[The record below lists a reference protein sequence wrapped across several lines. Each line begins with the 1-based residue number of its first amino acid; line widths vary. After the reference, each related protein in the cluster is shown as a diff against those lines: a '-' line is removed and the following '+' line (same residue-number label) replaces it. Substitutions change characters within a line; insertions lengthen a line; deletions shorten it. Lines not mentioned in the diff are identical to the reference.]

1 MIWEKIF
8 KPKES
13 YKRDYRRQIILGI
26 LALAWFLLYLKTFQ
40 IQVFKAEELQEE
52 LAQYTGKRE
61 LIIPSRGRILD
72 RNGEVLVDNQI
83 VLETTL
89 VQKRYK
95 KGHKINHR
103 ILAADS
109 VFLDTLIERKFRRIY
124 PYGRLASN
132 LLGMTDPRSGH
143 GTSGV
148 EASLDQDLF
157 GQAGWTYHKKDVR
170 DSIQYDADFE
180 GMNPIDG
187 KDVYLTIDRRIQE
200 IVDKALWDTIPKMN
214 AELASAIV
222 IDVQSGEIVA
232 LSNYPSNDPNDTRNY
247 NITNAHNFA
256 LQSTYEPGS
265 IMKMLTAAAAL
276 ESKSITE
283 RENWNPMCGLW
294 VTQSGKKITDDHK
307 TCEILPLPMAFA
319 VSSNIVFAQIGMR
332 AGEKNLY
339 RYLRN
344 FGIGMRTGV
353 ELPGELPGLLKEIS
367 DWSGV
372 SLPVISYGY
381 EVKATPLQMA
391 MAYAAVANGGTLY
404 RPKIIHGWAEQGSGV
419 MLPDTN
425 SNKIR
430 DVISPETA
438 HILQKL
444 AREVV
449 ENEHGT
455 AHAHRSNIVSFA
467 GKTGTANVWDSTT
480 RGYNPSINNGSF
492 AGWVPAEN
500 PKYAILVWVHKPSF
514 AFRYGGSSA
523 GPVFKDIA
531 EKIYLSPELSKN
543 MLLRSTAA
551 NKSPLSSFQNLSPSQ
566 ALGQIREKHWNA
578 KVIGNGNS
586 IVAQEPMAGTIL
598 SSKDTILL
606 WTSTQKG
613 QMPNLFGMS
622 FGLARNQCTK
632 LGLLFQAQG
641 TGRVFSQVPAA
652 GSPIA
657 FGNRVI
663 AALSPLPQAPQPQ
676 VKP

>member
-26 LALAWFLLYLKTFQ
+26 LAVAWLFLYFKTFQ

-72 RNGEVLVDNQI
+72 RNGEVLVDNQV

-109 VFLDTLIERKFRRIY
+109 VFLDTLIERKYKRIY
-124 PYGRLASN
+124 PWGRLASN
-132 LLGMTDPRSGH
+132 LLGMTNPRSGH

-157 GQAGWTYHKKDVR
+157 GKAGWSYHKKDVR
-170 DSIQYDADFE
+170 DSIQYDADYE
-180 GMNPIDG
+180 GMEPEDG

-200 IVDKALWDTIPKMN
+200 IVEKALWDTIPKMN
-214 AELASAIV
+214 AMLASAIV
-222 IDVQSGEIVA
+222 VDVKNGDIVA
-232 LSNYPSNDPNDTRNY
+232 LANYPSNDPNDNRNY
-247 NITNAHNFA
+247 NIENAHNFA
-256 LQSTYEPGS
+256 VQSTYEPGS

-332 AGEKNLY
+332 AGERNLY

-344 FGIGMRTGV
+344 FGIGMRSGV

-391 MAYAAVANGGTLY
+391 MAYAAVANGGTLF
-404 RPKIIHGWAEQGSGV
+404 RPKIIHGWKDPLTHEFS
-419 MLPDTN
+419 PDTN
-425 SNKIR
+425 RNKIR

-543 MLLRSTAA
+543 VLLRSTSA
-551 NKSPLSSFQNLSPSQ
+551 NKTPLGNYVNLSPSQ
-566 ALGQIREKHWNA
+566 ALGQIRNFHWNA
-578 KVIGNGNS
+578 KVIGNGSS
-586 IVAQEPMAGTIL
+586 IMAQEPLAGSIL
-598 SSKDTILL
+598 SSTDTILL
-606 WTSTQKG
+606 WTGSPKG
-613 QMPNLFGMS
+613 SMPNLFGMS
-622 FGLARNQCTK
+622 FGKARQTCNR
-632 LGLLFQAQG
+632 LGLSMQTQG

-657 FGNRVI
+657 TGQRVI
-663 AALSPLPQAPQPQ
+663 LALSPLPQAQPQ